1 MTFHSWKEMIFW
13 EISYLSL
20 GKEKLKPDIYLLN
33 FIVRRIPSELA
44 FVMVEELIK
53 FLNVTY
59 PPFH

>member
-1 MTFHSWKEMIFW
+1 MIFW

-44 FVMVEELIK
+44 LVMVEGLIK